1 MKRIGFISIICLG
14 VFLSGCKTSR
24 EGMSTGKANTKALRE
39 FVASMQEQAL
49 HFLLQSTHFL
59 ILTLPCYDCYRS
71 VFCCR

>member
-1 MKRIGFISIICLG
+1 MKRIGLISIICLG

-49 HFLLQSTHFL
+49 HFHTFRHG
-59 ILTLPCYDCYRS
+59 
-71 VFCCR
+71 